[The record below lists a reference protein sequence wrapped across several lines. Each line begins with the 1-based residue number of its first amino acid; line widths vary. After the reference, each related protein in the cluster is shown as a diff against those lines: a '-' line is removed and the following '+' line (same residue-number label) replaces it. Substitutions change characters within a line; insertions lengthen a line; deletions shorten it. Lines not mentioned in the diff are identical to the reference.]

1 MEQPEVPGL
10 EPGNGS
16 VIPGQLVLDS
26 KENSQDIGNKRQ
38 CFQDL
43 SGGAVDKNPP
53 ANVGDL
59 GLISGLG
66 RSPGRGHGNPLQ
78 DSCLE
83 TPIHRGA

>member
-53 ANVGDL
+53 ANVGTQ
-59 GLISGLG
+59 
-66 RSPGRGHGNPLQ
+66 LQ
-78 DSCLE
+78 SLVWENSTCRQATKTL
-83 TPIHRGA
+83 